1 MLSSLFKSCAAVSRA
16 LTSSLKTIHP
26 SIRNEWTTQW
36 DEQTRNPHT
45 REKTSWTPEQD
56 IHPRA
61 YPRMFQARMRQAEKT
76 TPLEASAITH
86 APVKTASDYQLG
98 WKHGILQQSWTER
111 CRTRCSRSFGQDTL
125 NQQRRYSRHPKLTI
139 KSQQRYRDLPQSEM
153 RHLGSTSDY
162 MQSPRS
168 RSLHWRLPSTGKR
181 RYLAKGE
188 ESSWTTSTRQF
199 SSTTTQLTWWKKTGD
214 KPSSGPSLGQNI
226 LSEDAKKNHRTIERI
241 SLENPSS
248 RTGRTIKKQ
257 LVLQRTRNTNAH
269 LPVSWQQVGK
279 DCQAE
284 DVQQHPRRFATASDA
299 EQRTPAANAAP
310 RQSNNRTPNYQ
321 GRSDGRRR

>member
-1 MLSSLFKSCAAVSRA
+1 
-16 LTSSLKTIHP
+16 
-26 SIRNEWTTQW
+26 
-36 DEQTRNPHT
+36 
-45 REKTSWTPEQD
+45 
-56 IHPRA
+56 
-61 YPRMFQARMRQAEKT
+61 MRQAEKT

-111 CRTRCSRSFGQDTL
+111 CRTRCSRSFGRDTL
-125 NQQRRYSRHPKLTI
+125 NQQGRYSRHPKLTT

-162 MQSPRS
+162 MQSPQS
-168 RSLHWRLPSTGKR
+168 RSLHWRLPSTRMR

-188 ESSWTTSTRQF
+188 EPSWTTYTRQF
-199 SSTTTQLTWWKKTGD
+199 SSITTQLTWWKKTGD
-214 KPSSGPSLGQNI
+214 KPSSGPSWPEHLVRR
-226 LSEDAKKNHRTIERI
+226 SEERSSSNRKDLFGESLIKDWEDHQEAI
-241 SLENPSS
+241 S
-248 RTGRTIKKQ
+248 
-257 LVLQRTRNTNAH
+257 V
-269 LPVSWQQVGK
+269 
-279 DCQAE
+279 AE
-284 DVQQHPRRFATASDA
+284 DKEHQRALTRFLATSRQRPPSGGQVQQHPRRFATNATASDT